1 MIRWGWKAPSIIP
14 SHQCCQCHGPLG
26 LLTHT
31 FCGDGGTPKYDAAP
45 SPLHAPRLAK
55 ALTDDELGMVL
66 AIIVKAADGSAIAS
80 RDFVMLKGRQLP
92 DRLPCH
98 RVVPFSLEGD

>member
-1 MIRWGWKAPSIIP
+1 M
-14 SHQCCQCHGPLG
+14 
-26 LLTHT
+26 
-31 FCGDGGTPKYDAAP
+31 
-45 SPLHAPRLAK
+45 
-55 ALTDDELGMVL
+55 TDDELGMVL